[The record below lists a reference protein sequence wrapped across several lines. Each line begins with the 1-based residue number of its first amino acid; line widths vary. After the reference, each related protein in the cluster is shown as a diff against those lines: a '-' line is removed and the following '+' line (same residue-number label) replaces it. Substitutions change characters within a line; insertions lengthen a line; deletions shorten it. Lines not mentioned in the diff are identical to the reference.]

1 MKKII
6 MTTLLVVGALTLAA
20 NAQKVQVK
28 QNNNVNLATY
38 KTYKWVGGVPARN
51 PIVNEQIISTI
62 ERALAAK
69 GLTKVDSDAD
79 LHVLFWAASEMD
91 LHVSHKDWGQAP
103 WSTGGMKIS
112 QSWPVTKGT
121 LQVNILEGKS
131 RNIVW
136 EARASDTLNHSPSG
150 DMFRDAKNV
159 EKMVNRSLEKMFKK
173 FPRKA

>member
-6 MTTLLVVGALTLAA
+6 VATLLIAGALVLAV

-28 QNNNVNLATY
+28 QNSNVDLSTY
-38 KTYKWVGGVPARN
+38 KTYKWVDGVPARN
-51 PIVNEQIISTI
+51 PLVNQQIVQTI
-62 ERALAAK
+62 ERALAIK
-69 GLTKVDSDAD
+69 GLTRVDSDAD

-91 LHVSHKDWGQAP
+91 LHVSHKDWGQTP

-112 QSWPVTKGT
+112 QSWPVMKGT

-136 EARASDTLNHSPSG
+136 QATATETLNHSPSG
-150 DMFRDAKNV
+150 DMHRDAKNV
-159 EKMVNRSLEKMFKK
+159 EKMVRNSVEKMFKK
-173 FPRKA
+173 FNRKA

>member
-6 MTTLLVVGALTLAA
+6 VTTLVLVVAITLAV
-20 NAQKVQVK
+20 NAQKVQVN
-28 QNNNVNLATY
+28 QNKNVDLSTY

-51 PIVNEQIISTI
+51 PLVNEQIITTI
-62 ERALAAK
+62 ERTLAAK

-103 WSTGGMKIS
+103 WTTGMKIS
-112 QSWPVTKGT
+112 QSWPVTRGT

-131 RNIVW
+131 RTIVW
-136 EARASDTLNHSPSG
+136 EGTATDTLNHSASG

-159 EKMVNRSLEKMFKK
+159 QKMVNRSLEKMFKK
-173 FPRKA
+173 FARKG